1 MKSWKTAQIAHELNL
16 RLESVYIGGGTPT
29 TLTWEQMELLL
40 RTIRRN
46 FDFSCCREFT
56 VEAGRPDTITPE
68 KLKAMKR
75 YGVDRISIN
84 PQTLNDGVLELI
96 GRKHSA
102 CQTIDAFKLARKEG
116 FHHINMD
123 LIAGLPGDSLTSFQN
138 TIQGI
143 CQLDPESV
151 TIHTLAMKKSSKL
164 TMEGKKL
171 YRDECLEAAQM
182 LDYASEVLLSR
193 QYAPYYLY
201 RQSKMVGNLENVGW
215 AKPGF
220 ESFYNVYVM
229 DETHTILACGAG
241 AVTKLKQPQEII
253 WNRYLILNIPEYLS
267 GFRKCWKEKIK

>member
-1 MKSWKTAQIAHELNL
+1 MSCCFKTFLKYSFSSVRALVVDTSNLFCLVSLSLFWRISSFCWQIALIVSAEFKDPFEISLTNSLNL

-102 CQTIDAFKLARKEG
+102 RQTIDAFKLARKEG

-123 LIAGLPGDSLTSFQN
+123 
-138 TIQGI
+138 
-143 CQLDPESV
+143 
-151 TIHTLAMKKSSKL
+151 
-164 TMEGKKL
+164 
-171 YRDECLEAAQM
+171 
-182 LDYASEVLLSR
+182 
-193 QYAPYYLY
+193 
-201 RQSKMVGNLENVGW
+201 
-215 AKPGF
+215 
-220 ESFYNVYVM
+220 
-229 DETHTILACGAG
+229 
-241 AVTKLKQPQEII
+241 
-253 WNRYLILNIPEYLS
+253 
-267 GFRKCWKEKIK
+267 